1 LNCNY
6 DYSANKDFLKD
17 ASLSGDLVE
26 ASSND
31 DLAVSYEVSHNFAD
45 RKTNLKLA
53 AHMGDTTVGAEIDD
67 RELKEINFNRDVK
80 VSDRTVNLQPSWI
93 VKAKTARVKMMSAM
107 GKDRLKAQLDYA
119 NGGATNYELG
129 FERNLEDGRDVS
141 ATFRPASKDL
151 DVELVDNTF
160 EKGATWT
167 AKASVPLEA
176 DGRNNILDAAKLT
189 LKRSWAW

>member
-1 LNCNY
+1 M
-6 DYSANKDFLKD
+6 
-17 ASLSGDLVE
+17 G
-26 ASSND
+26 
-31 DLAVSYEVSHNFAD
+31 
-45 RKTNLKLA
+45 
-53 AHMGDTTVGAEIDD
+53 GDTTGGAEIDD

-119 NGGATNYELG
+119 DGGATNYELG
-129 FERNLEDGRDVS
+129 FERNLEDGREVS

-176 DGRNNILDAAKLT
+176 DGRNNILEAAKLT
-189 LKRSWAW
+189 